1 MPVDRDVTIDKILGY
16 ARRIAVVGLSD
27 EPYRASFGV
36 ASYLLRHGYEIIPV
50 NPTIDQVLGLR
61 SYRSLAEAPGQVDV
75 VDIFRRPEHIPDI
88 ARQAAELE
96 ASALWLQ
103 VGLSS
108 DEARRI
114 ADEAG
119 MAFVEDACLKVE
131 VAVRQGAMKLP
142 PEGSASRSKR
152 IGGLR
157 LTAVRRS
164 GLLADTSATSPG
176 SQP

>member
-1 MPVDRDVTIDKILGY
+1 MRVDRDVVVDKVLGY

-50 NPTIDQVLGLR
+50 NPTIDEVLGLR
-61 SYRSLAEAPGQVDV
+61 SYRSLADVSGRIDV
-75 VDIFRRPEHIPDI
+75 VDVFRRPEHIPDI
-88 ARQAAELE
+88 ARQAVEIG

-114 ADEAG
+114 AEEAG

-142 PEGSASRSKR
+142 PEK
-152 IGGLR
+152 IR
-157 LTAVRRS
+157 L
-164 GLLADTSATSPG
+164 
-176 SQP
+176 